1 MGNEF
6 LIELKCFLRLTVIE
20 LVDDLIVSDLLK
32 PKGERFIFLMQ
43 NLTYSVF
50 RLVLVI
56 HGQ

>member
-20 LVDDLIVSDLLK
+20 LVDDQIGFDLLK